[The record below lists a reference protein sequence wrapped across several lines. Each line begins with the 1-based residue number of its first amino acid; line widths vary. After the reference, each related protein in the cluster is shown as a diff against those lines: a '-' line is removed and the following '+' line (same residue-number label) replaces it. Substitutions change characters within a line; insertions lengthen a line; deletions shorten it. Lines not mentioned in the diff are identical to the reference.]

1 MGGITSGNMPVFVVE
16 NRLEG
21 NEAYCILN
29 EGIGKVLRFG
39 AYSQEVVDRL
49 DWIKMCIRDRQWTM
63 PIKKVIRKLVKF

>member
-1 MGGITSGNMPVFVVE
+1 MLWK

-49 DWIKMCIRDRQWTM
+49 DWIKDVLGPTIAKSLET
-63 PIKKVIRKLVKF
+63 F